1 MDSDRFQWLPVLVRV
16 DRSMLAGLTL
26 EDLESPLSETP
37 NTSWKTNVFTQLN
50 CLSGHA
56 LAEKDQQIVLLNDDD
71 DDEGCGSEGG
81 MGDFLMNVSGLSWK
95 HVIAHDLM
103 WTYSHSG
110 LVTSF
115 SCKWQ
120 MSSAKLWH
128 ACNICFW
135 KNMFSKWLDQTKC
148 LPGLVFG
155 FMIWRLY

>member
-1 MDSDRFQWLPVLVRV
+1 
-16 DRSMLAGLTL
+16 MLAGLTL

-71 DDEGCGSEGG
+71 DNEGCGSEGG

-115 SCKWQ
+115 SCK
-120 MSSAKLWH
+120 
-128 ACNICFW
+128 
-135 KNMFSKWLDQTKC
+135 
-148 LPGLVFG
+148 
-155 FMIWRLY
+155 